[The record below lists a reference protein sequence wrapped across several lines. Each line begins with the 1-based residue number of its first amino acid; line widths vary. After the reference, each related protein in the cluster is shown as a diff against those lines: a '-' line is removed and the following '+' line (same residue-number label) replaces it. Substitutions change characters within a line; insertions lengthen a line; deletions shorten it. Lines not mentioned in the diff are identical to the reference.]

1 MTEIRTSENLEDLE
15 SPRAEGLQCDCSL
28 VNEQSV
34 SLDSLPVVL
43 MLLSNAN
50 KEN

>member
-1 MTEIRTSENLEDLE
+1 MTEIHMSENLEDLE
-15 SPRAEGLQCDCSL
+15 SPRAEGLQSDRSL

-34 SLDSLPVVL
+34 RLDSPTVVL
-43 MLLSNAN
+43 VLLSNAN